1 MAEKKKATRGGKA
14 SKAQASVQQAMEQYK
29 EMSVAEFFAKNKEL
43 AGFANPVRALYQTI
57 RELVENSLDAT
68 DTHGILPT
76 IYISIREVEVYQ
88 GTDGKTRKRYNVIV
102 EDNGIGVPPTVMADA
117 FGRVL
122 FSSKYV
128 IRQTRGMYGLG
139 VKAAVLYGQMTAG
152 KPVEVISSTRE
163 SNYVYMKKLYIDT
176 RRNEPRI
183 VEEGQWRKS
192 RGWHGTRVSIV
203 LEGDWNRARSR
214 IIEYI
219 KRTAVIAPYAEII
232 FEDPDGGILYI
243 PRRTEKMPKPP
254 KEAKPHPHGIDIEQM
269 KVIIQTTKARTLET
283 MLVREFQ
290 SVGSKTARSFL
301 EEIGLSPDMNPK
313 ELLKRE
319 KRNVLTMLVDALK
332 TYPKFMAP
340 KSDYLSPIGEELIK
354 IGLQSMF
361 SPEWVDALTRS
372 PRAYQGHPFIVE
384 VGIAYGGGVP
394 VRDEP
399 LLLRYAN
406 KIPLLYEER
415 EDVAYKVV
423 NSVNWK
429 IYNVSFPAP
438 LVVLVH
444 IASTKIPYKG
454 VGKESV
460 SDVPELEVEIR
471 NAVQEVAR
479 RLRVY
484 LGRKHREEEVK
495 RKIVTISK
503 YIPELARSLAI
514 LAKPPSKWSPPRPEE
529 EEKIKL
535 SLVRLVAKNVELPH
549 GTDSD
554 AETVVRKIIES
565 AKIET

>member
-1 MAEKKKATRGGKA
+1 MAEKKKTNRGGKA
-14 SKAQASVQQAMEQYK
+14 GKAQASVQQAMEQYK

-76 IYISIREVEVYQ
+76 LYISIKEVEVYQ

-192 RGWHGTRVSIV
+192 RAWHGTRVSIV

-232 FEDPDGGILYI
+232 FEDPEGRILYI
-243 PRRTEKMPKPP
+243 PRRTDKMPRPP
-254 KEAKPHPHGIDIEQM
+254 REAKPHPHGIDIEQM

-301 EEIGLSPDMNPK
+301 EEIGLSPYMNPK

-319 KRNVLTMLVDALK
+319 KRDVLTMLVDALK

-340 KSDYLSPIGEELIK
+340 KSDYLSPIGEDLIK

-372 PRAYQGHPFIVE
+372 PKAYQGHPFIVE

-423 NSVNWK
+423 NSINWK
-429 IYNVSFPAP
+429 IYNINFPAP

-460 SDVPELEVEIR
+460 SDVPELELEIR

-514 LAKPPSKWSPPRPEE
+514 LAKPPDKWSPPRLEE

-535 SLVRLVAKNVELPH
+535 SLVRLVAKNVELPR

-565 AKIET
+565 ARIET